1 LRPTI
6 LLTLLLGS
14 CAGLTVVVL
23 SLRASRLD
31 SSARGIEFSELGESN
46 PVVTGPSAPAPAV
59 PPLPPSAGH
68 RRPAESLTARV
79 ALGGFLRKVV
89 WEPDRD
95 EPIREA
101 TVRVVL
107 SASNGTEEELGRCMT
122 DERGAFAFEV
132 ELSYG
137 RLPAAVRLK
146 PEKEGW
152 AEAWPVAGL
161 PLAIDALPHARTDLV
176 WHMTRANAVADPA
189 GPRGDT
195 PRVTE
200 RLPQDD
206 LGTLLEP
213 SSRPVTWRSHRH
225 GVSTSGDAMEIPGP
239 PGPR

>member
-1 LRPTI
+1 MRPKI
-6 LLTLLLGS
+6 LLTLLLGG

-31 SSARGIEFSELGESN
+31 TTIRGAVSPELGEPN
-46 PVVTGPSAPAPAV
+46 PDLTGRAVPAPAV
-59 PPLPPSAGH
+59 PPLPPSAQV
-68 RRPAESLTARV
+68 RKPATSLTARV

-107 SASNGTEEELGRCMT
+107 STSNGTEEELGRCVT
-122 DERGAFAFEV
+122 DERGAFALEAD
-132 ELSYG
+132 LPYG

-152 AEAWPVAGL
+152 AEAWPVSGL

-176 WHMTRANAVADPA
+176 WHMTRAENV
-189 GPRGDT
+189 GPREGASPVEVRTGDGNRAR
-195 PRVTE
+195 PRH
-200 RLPQDD
+200 
-206 LGTLLEP
+206 
-213 SSRPVTWRSHRH
+213 SC
-225 GVSTSGDAMEIPGP
+225 STDEGCFFGP
-239 PGPR
+239 PKPR